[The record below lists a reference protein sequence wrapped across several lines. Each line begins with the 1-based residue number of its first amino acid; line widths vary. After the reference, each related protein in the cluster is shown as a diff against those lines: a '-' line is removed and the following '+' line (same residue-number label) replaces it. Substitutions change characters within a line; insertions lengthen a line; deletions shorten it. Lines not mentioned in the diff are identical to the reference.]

1 MREFFETLYDDLMH
15 ETWAEDGPST
25 WFLIDTIMAS
35 IGNVVFIVLAIIGL
49 AGDLRGADTLN
60 DNPWVYQYTLYYMGF
75 LIIIVICALKCTCSH
90 PYGWGCHGDF
100 DEQRKFYP
108 FYMMGYVFLSP
119 VGLVVT
125 SLTLVVLFFTS
136 IQDIIERAILNI
148 SNFKEW
154 LAERKEKR
162 KQSRETNM
170 LNKYNQFLTPHR
182 EEDKE
187 W

>member
-1 MREFFETLYDDLMH
+1 MLEFFKELYDDLMH
-15 ETWAEDGPST
+15 EIWDEDAPSI
-25 WFLIDTIMAS
+25 WFLINTIFAS
-35 IGNVVFIVLAIIGL
+35 IGNVVFLVLAIIGL

-60 DNPWVYQYTLYYMGF
+60 NNPWVYQYTLYYIGF
-75 LIIIVICALKCTCSH
+75 LIVIVVCALKCTCSH
-90 PYGWGCHGDF
+90 PVAYGY

-119 VGLVVT
+119 VGLVIT
-125 SLTLVVLFFTS
+125 IITLVFLFFTS

-154 LAERKEKR
+154 LAERREKR
-162 KQSRETNM
+162 KQSPETNM

-182 EEDKE
+182 EEDRE

>member
-1 MREFFETLYDDLMH
+1 MLEFFKELYDDLMH

-35 IGNVVFIVLAIIGL
+35 IGNVVFLVLAIIGL
-49 AGDLRGADTLN
+49 TGNLRGADTLN
-60 DNPWVYQYTLYYMGF
+60 DNPWVYQYTLYYIGF
-75 LIIIVICALKCTCSH
+75 LVVIVACALKCTCSH

-100 DEQRKFYP
+100 DKQ
-108 FYMMGYVFLSP
+108 
-119 VGLVVT
+119 
-125 SLTLVVLFFTS
+125 FFTS

-162 KQSRETNM
+162 KQTPETNM
-170 LNKYNQFLTPHR
+170 LNKYNQFLTPQRKEDR
-182 EEDKE
+182 E

>member
-1 MREFFETLYDDLMH
+1 MREFFGKLYNDLMR
-15 ETWAEDGPST
+15 EDWASDVSST
-25 WFLIDTIMAS
+25 WFTINTVFAS
-35 IGNVVFIVLAIIGL
+35 IGNVVFLVLAIIGL

-60 DNPWVYQYTLYYMGF
+60 DNPWVYQYTLYYIGF
-75 LIIIVICALKCTCSH
+75 LIVIVACAIKCTCSH
-90 PYGWGCHGDF
+90 PWGWGDF

-119 VGLVVT
+119 VGLVIT
-125 SLTLVVLFFTS
+125 AITVVFLFFTS

-148 SNFKEW
+148 SNFKAW

-162 KQSRETNM
+162 KQSREMNM
-170 LNKYNQFLTPHR
+170 FNKYNQFLTPHR
-182 EEDKE
+182 EEDRK

>member
-1 MREFFETLYDDLMH
+1 MREFFGKLYDDLMH
-15 ETWAEDGPST
+15 EDWASDASST
-25 WFLIDTIMAS
+25 WFTINTVFAS

-60 DNPWVYQYTLYYMGF
+60 DNPWVYQYTLYYIGF
-75 LIIIVICALKCTCSH
+75 LIVIVACAIKCTCSH

-119 VGLVVT
+119 VGLVIT
-125 SLTLVVLFFTS
+125 AITVVFLFFTS

-162 KQSRETNM
+162 KQSREMNM
-170 LNKYNQFLTPHR
+170 LNKYNQFLTPQRKEDR
-182 EEDKE
+182 E